1 MLKFAFWALLAA
13 NVVCLAATQGLLG
26 SVASDDHEPARLKN
40 QIGTGKLVML
50 SAEQVQAA
58 QAAASVAPTPTPAS
72 ASDTSAAVAPAL
84 APAPAVPPK
93 PAVALVCTE
102 VSNVRPADAIRF
114 DARVA
119 KLELGARQTRRE
131 IPSTDFTSYIVFI
144 PPQGSKEAADRKAAE
159 LKALDVTNFFIMNK
173 DSPMKWAISLGV
185 FKSEAAAQTQL
196 AALNKQGVHSAKV
209 AGRSSAAATR
219 ITYQFRGIDAATSAR
234 IERIADAFPDLETRA
249 CK

>member
-26 SVASDDHEPARLKN
+26 SAASDDHEPARLKN
-40 QIGTGKLVML
+40 QIGAGKLVML
-50 SAEQVQAA
+50 SAEQVQAV
-58 QAAASVAPTPTPAS
+58 QSAATVAPTP
-72 ASDTSAAVAPAL
+72 APE
-84 APAPAVPPK
+84 APAPVAAVPK

-119 KLELGARQTRRE
+119 KFDLGARQTRRE
-131 IPSTDFTSYIVFI
+131 IPSTDFSSYIVFI

-159 LKALDVTNFFIMNK
+159 LKALDITNFFIMNA

-196 AALNKQGVHSAKV
+196 AMLNKQGVHSAKV

-234 IERIADAFPDLETRA
+234 IEKIADAFPDLETRA

>member
-40 QIGTGKLVML
+40 QIGTGKLAML
-50 SAEQVQAA
+50 PAEQVQAA
-58 QAAASVAPTPTPAS
+58 QAAAVVPNPAPTP
-72 ASDTSAAVAPAL
+72 
-84 APAPAVPPK
+84 APAPDAPAAPAAVPK
-93 PAVALVCTE
+93 PAVALACTE

-119 KLELGARQTRRE
+119 KLELGTRQTRRE

-159 LKALDVTNFFIMNK
+159 LKALDVTNFFIMNN

-185 FKSEAAAQTQL
+185 FKSETAAQTQL

-219 ITYQFRGIDAATSAR
+219 ITYQFRAIDAATSAR
-234 IERIADAFPDLETRA
+234 IERIADAFPDLETQA

>member
-40 QIGTGKLVML
+40 QIGTGKLAML

-58 QAAASVAPTPTPAS
+58 QAAAVVPNPAPTP
-72 ASDTSAAVAPAL
+72 
-84 APAPAVPPK
+84 APAPDAFAAPAAVPK
-93 PAVALVCTE
+93 PAVALACTE

-119 KLELGARQTRRE
+119 KLELGTRQTRRE

-159 LKALDVTNFFIMNK
+159 LKALDVTNFFIMNN

-185 FKSEAAAQTQL
+185 FKSETAAQTQL

-219 ITYQFRGIDAATSAR
+219 ITYQFRAIDAATSAR
-234 IERIADAFPDLETRA
+234 IERIADAFPDLETQA

>member
-40 QIGTGKLVML
+40 QIGAGKLVML
-50 SAEQVQAA
+50 STEQLQAA
-58 QAAASVAPTPTPAS
+58 QSAATVESTAEPTPAPVP
-72 ASDTSAAVAPAL
+72 D
-84 APAPAVPPK
+84 APAPAAVPK

-119 KLELGARQTRRE
+119 KLDLGTRQTRRE
-131 IPSTDFTSYIVFI
+131 IPSTDFSSYIVFI

-159 LKALDVTNFFIMNK
+159 LKALDVTNFFIMNA

-185 FKSEAAAQTQL
+185 FKSETAAQTQL
-196 AALNKQGVHSAKV
+196 ATLNKQGVHSAKV

-234 IERIADAFPDLETRA
+234 IEKIAGAFSDLETRS

>member
-26 SVASDDHEPARLKN
+26 SAASDDHEPARLKN
-40 QIGTGKLVML
+40 QIGAGKLVML
-50 SAEQVQAA
+50 SSEQVQAA
-58 QAAASVAPTPTPAS
+58 QSAATVAPTP
-72 ASDTSAAVAPAL
+72 
-84 APAPAVPPK
+84 APAPASEAPLPAAAVPK
-93 PAVALVCTE
+93 PAIALVCTE

-119 KLELGARQTRRE
+119 KLDLGTRQTRRE
-131 IPSTDFTSYIVFI
+131 IPSTDFSSYIVFI

-159 LKALDVTNFFIMNK
+159 LKALDVTNFFIMNA

-196 AALNKQGVHSAKV
+196 ATLNKQGVHSAKV

>member
-26 SVASDDHEPARLKN
+26 SVTSDDHEPARLKN
-40 QIGTGKLVML
+40 QIGTGRLVML
-50 SAEQVQAA
+50 SAQQLQAA
-58 QAAASVAPTPTPAS
+58 QAAA
-72 ASDTSAAVAPAL
+72 AVAPA
-84 APAPAVPPK
+84 PAPDVPAPVPAAAPK

-102 VSNVRPADAIRF
+102 VGNVRPADAPRF

-119 KLELGARQTRRE
+119 KLELGTRQTRRE
-131 IPSTDFTSYIVFI
+131 VPSTDFTSYIVFI

-159 LKALDVTNFFIMNK
+159 LKALDVTSFFIMNA

-219 ITYQFRGIDAATSAR
+219 FTYQFRGIDAATSAR
-234 IERIADAFPDLETRA
+234 IEKIADTFSDLETRA

>member
-40 QIGTGKLVML
+40 QIGAGKLVML

-58 QAAASVAPTPTPAS
+58 Q
-72 ASDTSAAVAPAL
+72 SAATVASTP
-84 APAPAVPPK
+84 APAPEAPVPAAAVTK
-93 PAVALVCTE
+93 PVVALVCTE

-114 DARVA
+114 DARLA
-119 KLELGARQTRRE
+119 KLDLGTRQTRRE
-131 IPSTDFTSYIVFI
+131 IPSTDFSSYIVFI

-159 LKALDVTNFFIMNK
+159 LKALDITNFFIMNA

-196 AALNKQGVHSAKV
+196 ATLNKQGVHSAKV

-234 IERIADAFPDLETRA
+234 IEKIADAFPDLETRA

>member
-40 QIGTGKLVML
+40 QIGTGKLAML

-58 QAAASVAPTPTPAS
+58 QAAATAVAAPAS
-72 ASDTSAAVAPAL
+72 DAPEVVVP
-84 APAPAVPPK
+84 APAPAAVPK

-119 KLELGARQTRRE
+119 KLELGTRQTRRE

-159 LKALDVTNFFIMNK
+159 LKALDVTNFFIMNN